1 MSFSRFSNVFTTIV
15 SVVSLIAIILAYQNE
30 ILLFIQQYS
39 EVVITFGVV
48 LIYAVFLTAVF
59 YFARNRR
66 IKRNTLRALAPCIIE
81 FKQFIIDQRIKQIS
95 DSSEFDSREF
105 NERVKSEWNTVC
117 EILKELGIPFP
128 EGIPPRE
135 VAASTYLEML
145 IPLAI
150 NGDIDEARLFF
161 RRMQGESVDGFF
173 VGLKFWG

>member
-66 IKRNTLRALAPCIIE
+66 INRNKLRGLAPGIVNLRRLLTDGNINL
-81 FKQFIIDQRIKQIS
+81 IS
-95 DSSEFDSREF
+95 HSPEFDVNEF
-105 NERVKSEWNTVC
+105 GESFKSGWITVC
-117 EILKELGIPFP
+117 EVLEELDIPFP
-128 EGIPPRE
+128 QGFPPRE
-135 VAASTYLEML
+135 VRASTYLEML
-145 IPLAI
+145 FPLAM

-161 RRMQGESVDGFF
+161 RRMQGESVDGFL